1 VMARIATER
10 IRALGWRAEVAL
22 DDGMRML
29 LEQIRAG
36 APA

>member
-1 VMARIATER
+1 MTRIATER

-22 DDGMRML
+22 DEGMRML
-29 LEQIRAG
+29 LEEIRAA